1 MSITIKLRLAA
12 SMALLSV
19 LLLVIGGVGLAGMTR
34 SNDAN
39 RDTYSVKLPG
49 ATDVGDAEINLQR
62 ERAALFRAALDPKAP
77 GIDGIISHSRDYR
90 TEAGKLLDNYMALP
104 HSAREQELAHD
115 LLERRTAM
123 NKGLDDFAD
132 ALRSGDGAQAM
143 QAALTNNDLYAAYHD
158 SSEKLRQFQYSAAK
172 QSFDKQEHS
181 FDVFRAVC
189 IAAIVIGMLTA
200 LVSYVT
206 LRRAIAGPLGHALE
220 HFAHM
225 AEGDLTHRVE
235 ARSRDEMG
243 QLLSGIG
250 TMQTRLVTT
259 VKAVHRGS
267 EAIASATRE
276 VAAGNTDLSSRT
288 EEQAASLQETAA
300 SMEQL
305 TSTVKH
311 NADSA
316 RQASQLASTARQVS
330 GEGNELMEQ
339 VVTTMTEIGDSSNKI
354 AEITSIIEGIAFQT
368 NILALNAAVEAARAG
383 ENGRG
388 FAVVASEVRS
398 LAQRSSSAAR
408 EIKDLIGT
416 STDRVHAGTELV
428 GRAGTTM
435 AQITQSISRV
445 HDIVGEIAAASNEQS
460 RGIEQVNQAI
470 AQMDEVTQQNAALVE
485 QAAAAAAS
493 LQDQADHLR
502 TAVMQFKLDGED
514 MALAPGVAVPRRSER
529 ALHVPASV
537 HLSDRAVPRQP
548 VAAIAAPA
556 VKRADAHRAIATSG
570 APASTQPEMG
580 KQASRQDWTTF

>member
-1 MSITIKLRLAA
+1 
-12 SMALLSV
+12 
-19 LLLVIGGVGLAGMTR
+19 
-34 SNDAN
+34 
-39 RDTYSVKLPG
+39 
-49 ATDVGDAEINLQR
+49 
-62 ERAALFRAALDPKAP
+62 
-77 GIDGIISHSRDYR
+77 
-90 TEAGKLLDNYMALP
+90 
-104 HSAREQELAHD
+104 
-115 LLERRTAM
+115 
-123 NKGLDDFAD
+123 
-132 ALRSGDGAQAM
+132 
-143 QAALTNNDLYAAYHD
+143 
-158 SSEKLRQFQYSAAK
+158 
-172 QSFDKQEHS
+172 
-181 FDVFRAVC
+181 
-189 IAAIVIGMLTA
+189 
-200 LVSYVT
+200 
-206 LRRAIAGPLGHALE
+206 
-220 HFAHM
+220 
-225 AEGDLTHRVE
+225 
-235 ARSRDEMG
+235 
-243 QLLSGIG
+243 
-250 TMQTRLVTT
+250 
-259 VKAVHRGS
+259 
-267 EAIASATRE
+267 
-276 VAAGNTDLSSRT
+276 
-288 EEQAASLQETAA
+288 
-300 SMEQL
+300 MEQL